1 MSTGTMITLGVIVAL
16 VFYFIVI
23 FNTLVAYRNKFKNGF
38 ANIDNQL
45 QLRYDLIPNLI
56 ETAQA
61 YMSHEKETLT
71 RVIEARN
78 KAQSVSKEAALHP
91 DDAQA
96 MKKLV
101 AAETALSGSMLQ
113 FFALTENYPDI
124 KANQTMEKLMEELS
138 TTENKVAFARQ
149 RYNDDVMQYN
159 TYREQF
165 PNFLVANNGGFK
177 EAALFEVENEEYRK
191 PVRVSFDK

>member
-1 MSTGTMITLGVIVAL
+1 MSTGSMITLGVIAVL
-16 VFYFIVI
+16 IIYLIVMY
-23 FNTLVAYRNKFKNGF
+23 NNLVAYRNKFKNGF

-45 QLRYDLIPNLI
+45 QLRYDLIPNLV
-56 ETAQA
+56 ETAQS
-61 YMSHEKETLT
+61 YMKHEKETLT
-71 RVIEARN
+71 KVIEARN
-78 KAQSVSKEAALHP
+78 KASAASTQTALHP
-91 DDAQA
+91 EDAA
-96 MKKLV
+96 SMKKLV

-124 KANQTMEKLMEELS
+124 KANQTMEKLMEELT

-165 PNFLVANNGGFK
+165 PNTIVANNAGFK
-177 EAALFEVENEEYRK
+177 EAALFEIENEEYRQ
-191 PVRVSFDK
+191 PVKVKFDN

>member
-1 MSTGTMITLGVIVAL
+1 MSTGSMIVSGFVV
-16 VFYFIVI
+16 VFIIYLITVY
-23 FNTLVAYRNKFKNGF
+23 NNLVAFRNKFKNGF

-56 ETAQA
+56 KTAKA
-61 YMSHEKETLT
+61 YMTHEKETLT

-78 KAQSVSKEAALHP
+78 KASAISKEAALHP
-91 DDAQA
+91 DDAVA
-96 MKKLV
+96 MKKLA

-124 KANQTMEKLMEELS
+124 KANQTIEKLMEELS
-138 TTENKVAFARQ
+138 TMENKVAFSRQ

-165 PNFLVANNGGFK
+165 PNFIIANNGGFK
-177 EAALFEVENEEYRK
+177 EAALFEIENEEYKK
-191 PVRVSFDK
+191 PVSVDFDK

>member
-1 MSTGTMITLGVIVAL
+1 MSTGSMITLGVIAVL
-16 VFYFIVI
+16 IIYLIVMY
-23 FNTLVAYRNKFKNGF
+23 NNLVAHRNKFKNGF

-45 QLRYDLIPNLI
+45 QLRYDLIPNLV
-56 ETAQA
+56 ETAQS
-61 YMSHEKETLT
+61 YMTHEKETLT

-78 KAQSVSKEAALHP
+78 KASAVSKQAALHP
-91 DDAQA
+91 EDAA
-96 MKKLV
+96 SMKKLV

-124 KANQTMEKLMEELS
+124 KANQTMEKLMEELT

-165 PNFLVANNGGFK
+165 PNVIVANNAGFK
-177 EAALFEVENEEYRK
+177 EAALFEIENEEYK
-191 PVRVSFDK
+191 QPVKVKFDN

>member
-1 MSTGTMITLGVIVAL
+1 MSTGSMITLGL
-16 VFYFIVI
+16 IVI
-23 FNTLVAYRNKFKNGF
+23 FIIYLITIYNNLVAFRNKFKNGF

-56 ETAQA
+56 ETAKA

-78 KAQSVSKEAALHP
+78 KASAASKEAALHP
-91 DDAQA
+91 DDAEA
-96 MKKLV
+96 MKKLA

-138 TTENKVAFARQ
+138 TTENKVAFSRQ

-165 PNFLVANNGGFK
+165 PNVIVANNSGFK
-177 EAALFEVENEEYRK
+177 EAALFEIENEEYKK
-191 PVRVSFDK
+191 PVRVGFNN

>member
-1 MSTGTMITLGVIVAL
+1 MSTGTMITLGVIIAL
-16 VFYFIVI
+16 VLYLIVI
-23 FNTLVAYRNKFKNGF
+23 YNTLVAYRNKFKNGF

-56 ETAQA
+56 ETAKA

-78 KAQSVSKEAALHP
+78 NAASASKKAALHP
-91 DDAQA
+91 DDAAA

-113 FFALTENYPDI
+113 FFALTESYPDI

-165 PNFLVANNGGFK
+165 PNFLVANNAGFK
-177 EAALFEVENEEYRK
+177 EAALFEIENEEYKK
-191 PVRVSFDK
+191 PLRVSFDK

>member
-1 MSTGTMITLGVIVAL
+1 MSTGSMITIGLIVVFVIYL
-16 VFYFIVI
+16 IIIY
-23 FNTLVAYRNKFKNGF
+23 NSLVAYRNKFKNGF

-56 ETAQA
+56 ETAKA

-78 KAQSVSKEAALHP
+78 KASNVSKAAALHP
-91 DDAQA
+91 ENAA
-96 MKKLV
+96 AIKKL
-101 AAETALSGSMLQ
+101 AAADTALSGSMLQ
-113 FFALTENYPDI
+113 FFALTESYPDI

-138 TTENKVAFARQ
+138 TTENKVAFSRQ

-165 PNFLVANNGGFK
+165 PNFIIANNGGFK
-177 EAALFEVENEEYRK
+177 EAALFEIENEEYKK
-191 PVRVSFDK
+191 PVRVDFN

>member
-1 MSTGTMITLGVIVAL
+1 MVTLGVIAAL
-16 VFYFIVI
+16 ILYIIVI
-23 FNTLVAYRNKFKNGF
+23 YNSLVAQRNKFKNGF

-45 QLRYDLIPNLI
+45 QLRYDLIPNLV

-78 KAQSVSKEAALHP
+78 KASQLSKQAALHP
-91 DDAQA
+91 EDAQA
-96 MKKLV
+96 MRKLT

-165 PNFLVANNGGFK
+165 PNSIVANNAGFK
-177 EAALFEVENEEYRK
+177 EAALFEIENEEYRK
-191 PVRVSFDK
+191 PVRVSFNN

>member
-1 MSTGTMITLGVIVAL
+1 MSTGSMITLGVIAVL
-16 VFYFIVI
+16 IIYLIVMY
-23 FNTLVAYRNKFKNGF
+23 NNLVAYRNKFKNGF

-45 QLRYDLIPNLI
+45 QLRYDLIPNLV
-56 ETAQA
+56 ETAQS
-61 YMSHEKETLT
+61 YMKHEQETLT

-78 KAQSVSKEAALHP
+78 TAAAASKQTALHP
-91 DDAQA
+91 EDAA
-96 MKKLV
+96 SMKKLM

-124 KANQTMEKLMEELS
+124 KANQTMEKLMEELT

-165 PNFLVANNGGFK
+165 PNTIVANNAGFK
-177 EAALFEVENEEYRK
+177 EAALFEIENEEYRQ
-191 PVRVSFDK
+191 PVKVKFDN

>member
-1 MSTGTMITLGVIVAL
+1 MGVIAAL
-16 VFYFIVI
+16 ILYIIVI
-23 FNTLVAYRNKFKNGF
+23 YNSLVAQRNKFKNGF

-45 QLRYDLIPNLI
+45 QLRYDLIPNLV

-78 KAQSVSKEAALHP
+78 KASQLSKQAALHP
-91 DDAQA
+91 EDAQA
-96 MKKLV
+96 MRKLT

-165 PNFLVANNGGFK
+165 PNSIVANNAGFK
-177 EAALFEVENEEYRK
+177 EAALFEIENEEYRK
-191 PVRVSFDK
+191 PVRVSFNN

>member
-1 MSTGTMITLGVIVAL
+1 MVTLGVIAAL
-16 VFYFIVI
+16 ILYIIVI
-23 FNTLVAYRNKFKNGF
+23 YNSLVAQRNKFKNGF

-45 QLRYDLIPNLI
+45 QLRYDLIPNLV

-78 KAQSVSKEAALHP
+78 KASQLSKQAALHP
-91 DDAQA
+91 EDAQA
-96 MKKLV
+96 MRKLT

-165 PNFLVANNGGFK
+165 PNSIVANNAGFK
-177 EAALFEVENEEYRK
+177 EAALFEIENEEYRK
-191 PVRVSFDK
+191 PVRVSFNK

>member
-1 MSTGTMITLGVIVAL
+1 MSTGTLITLGIIVAL
-16 VFYFIVI
+16 VLYLIVI
-23 FNTLVAYRNKFKNGF
+23 YNNLVAYRNKFKNGF

-45 QLRYDLIPNLI
+45 QLRYDLIPNLV
-56 ETAQA
+56 ETARS
-61 YMSHEKETLT
+61 YMEHEKDTLT

-78 KAQSVSKEAALHP
+78 KAESVSKQAALHP
-91 DDAQA
+91 EDAAA

-113 FFALTENYPDI
+113 FFALTESYPDL

-165 PNFLVANNGGFK
+165 PNFLVANNTGFK
-177 EAALFEVENEEYRK
+177 EAALFEIENEEYRQ

>member
-1 MSTGTMITLGVIVAL
+1 MSTGSLVTLGIIAACI
-16 VFYFIVI
+16 FYLIVI
-23 FNTLVAYRNKFKNGF
+23 YNSLVAYRNKFKNGF

-45 QLRYDLIPNLI
+45 QLRYDLIPNLVD
-56 ETAQA
+56 TAKA
-61 YMSHEKETLT
+61 YMKHEQETLT
-71 RVIEARN
+71 KVIDARN
-78 KAQSVSKEAALHP
+78 KAASVSKEAALHP
-91 DDAQA
+91 EDATA
-96 MKKLV
+96 MKNLV

-113 FFALTENYPDI
+113 FFALTESYPDI

-165 PNFLVANNGGFK
+165 PNFIVANNGGFK
-177 EAALFEVENEEYRK
+177 EAALFEIADEQIKK
-191 PVRVSFDK
+191 PIRVDFN

>member
-1 MSTGTMITLGVIVAL
+1 MSTGSIVTLAVIAV
-16 VFYFIVI
+16 FIVYLI
-23 FNTLVAYRNKFKNGF
+23 AIYNNLVAYRNKFKNGF

-56 ETAQA
+56 ETAKA
-61 YMSHEKETLT
+61 YMGHEKETLT

-78 KAQSVSKEAALHP
+78 KASASSKEAALHP
-91 DDAQA
+91 EDAAA
-96 MKKLV
+96 MKKLA

-113 FFALTENYPDI
+113 FFALTESYPDI

-138 TTENKVAFARQ
+138 TVENKVAFSRQ
-149 RYNDDVMQYN
+149 RYNDDVMHYN

-165 PNFLVANNGGFK
+165 PNFIVANNGGFK
-177 EAALFEVENEEYRK
+177 EAALFEIENEEYKK
-191 PVRVSFDK
+191 PLRVDFN

>member
-1 MSTGTMITLGVIVAL
+1 MSTGSMITLGIIVLLVIYL
-16 VFYFIVI
+16 IVI
-23 FNTLVAYRNKFKNGF
+23 FNSLVALRNKFKNGF

-45 QLRYDLIPNLI
+45 QLRYDLIPNLV

-78 KAQSVSKEAALHP
+78 KAADSSKAAALHP
-91 DDAQA
+91 EDAAA

-124 KANQTMEKLMEELS
+124 KANQTMEKLMEELT

-165 PNFLVANNGGFK
+165 PNFIIANNAGFK
-177 EAALFEVENEEYRK
+177 EAALFEIEIEEARK
-191 PVRVSFDK
+191 PVKVSFDK

>member
-1 MSTGTMITLGVIVAL
+1 MSTGTMITLGIIAVLVLYLIVIYNAL
-16 VFYFIVI
+16 V
-23 FNTLVAYRNKFKNGF
+23 AHRNKFKNGF

-45 QLRYDLIPNLI
+45 QLRYDLIPNLV

-78 KAQSVSKEAALHP
+78 KAASVSKEAALHP
-91 DDAQA
+91 DDAAA

-165 PNFLVANNGGFK
+165 PNFIVANNAGFK
-177 EAALFEVENEEYRK
+177 EAALFEIENEEARQS
-191 PVRVSFDK
+191 VRVSFDK

>member
-1 MSTGTMITLGVIVAL
+1 MSTGSMIALAVIAVL
-16 VFYFIVI
+16 VIYLIII
-23 FNTLVAYRNKFKNGF
+23 FNGLIAHRNKFKNGF

-56 ETAQA
+56 ETAKA

-71 RVIEARN
+71 QVIEARN
-78 KAQSVSKEAALHP
+78 KAASASKQAALHP
-91 DDAQA
+91 DDAAA
-96 MKKLV
+96 MNKLM
-101 AAETALSGSMLQ
+101 AAETALSGTMLQ

-124 KANQTMEKLMEELS
+124 KANQTMEKLMEELT

-165 PNFLVANNGGFK
+165 PNFMVANNGGFK
-177 EAALFEVENEEYRK
+177 EATLFEVESNEIK
-191 PVRVSFDK
+191 KTIRVDFNK

>member
-16 VFYFIVI
+16 IFYLIVI
-23 FNTLVAYRNKFKNGF
+23 YNNLVAYRNKFKNGF

-45 QLRYDLIPNLI
+45 QLRYDLIPNLV
-56 ETAQA
+56 ETAKA

-71 RVIEARN
+71 KVIEARN
-78 KAQSVSKEAALHP
+78 TAQSASKAAAIHP
-91 DDAQA
+91 DDAAA

-165 PNFLVANNGGFK
+165 PNFIVANNAGFK
-177 EAALFEVENEEYRK
+177 EAALFEVDTEEVKK
-191 PVRVSFDK
+191 PVRVSFNN

>member
-1 MSTGTMITLGVIVAL
+1 MSTGTMITLGVIV
-16 VFYFIVI
+16 VIVI
-23 FNTLVAYRNKFKNGF
+23 YLIAIFNNLVALRNKFKNGF
-38 ANIDNQL
+38 SNIDNQL
-45 QLRYDLIPNLI
+45 QLRYDLIPNLV
-56 ETAQA
+56 ETAKA

-78 KAQSVSKEAALHP
+78 KAAETSKQAALHP
-91 DDAQA
+91 EDAVA
-96 MKKLV
+96 MKKLA

-138 TTENKVAFARQ
+138 TMENKVAFSRQ
-149 RYNDDVMQYN
+149 RYNDDVMKYN

-165 PNFLVANNGGFK
+165 PNSIVASNRGFK
-177 EAALFEVENEEYRK
+177 EAALFEIENPEYKK
-191 PVRVSFDK
+191 PQRVSF

>member
-1 MSTGTMITLGVIVAL
+1 MSTGTMITLGIIVAA
-16 VFYFIVI
+16 VFYLIVI
-23 FNTLVAYRNKFKNGF
+23 YNSLVAYRNKFKNGF

-45 QLRYDLIPNLI
+45 QLRYDLIPNLV
-56 ETAQA
+56 ETAQS

-78 KAQSVSKEAALHP
+78 KASSASKEAAIHP
-91 DDAQA
+91 EDAA
-96 MKKLV
+96 SMKKLV

-165 PNFLVANNGGFK
+165 PNFIVANNAGFK

-191 PVRVSFDK
+191 PVKVSFNN

>member
-1 MSTGTMITLGVIVAL
+1 MSTGGMITLGVVVVFIIYLIAIYNNLVAL
-16 VFYFIVI
+16 
-23 FNTLVAYRNKFKNGF
+23 RNKFKNGF

-45 QLRYDLIPNLI
+45 QLRYDLIPNLV
-56 ETAQA
+56 ETAKS

-78 KAQSVSKEAALHP
+78 KASDVSKQAALHP
-91 DDAQA
+91 EDAAA
-96 MKKLV
+96 MKKLS

-113 FFALTENYPDI
+113 FFALTESYPDI

-165 PNFLVANNGGFK
+165 PNFIVANNGGFK

-191 PVRVSFDK
+191 PVKVAFDN

>member
-1 MSTGTMITLGVIVAL
+1 MSTGTMITLGIIAAL
-16 VFYFIVI
+16 IFYFIVI

-91 DDAQA
+91 DDAAA

-191 PVRVSFDK
+191 PVRVSFDR

>member
-1 MSTGTMITLGVIVAL
+1 MSIDSMITLGVIVITI
-16 VFYFIVI
+16 FYLIAI
-23 FNTLVAYRNKFKNGF
+23 FNKLVALRNKFKNAF

-45 QLRYDLIPNLI
+45 QLRYDLIPNLV
-56 ETAQA
+56 ETAKA

-78 KAQSVSKEAALHP
+78 TAAESAKRAALHP
-91 DDAQA
+91 DDAATMQ
-96 MKKLV
+96 KLV
-101 AAETALSGSMLQ
+101 AAETALSGSMMQ

-138 TTENKVAFARQ
+138 SMENKVAFSRQ

-165 PNFLVANNGGFK
+165 PNSIIANSRGFK
-177 EAALFEVENEEYRK
+177 EAALFEIENPEYKK
-191 PVRVSFDK
+191 PVKVNF